1 MKANT
6 EYDNILIRLI
16 IKIRGMLGMVS
27 GNLSGHLDKIGNIAT
42 KIELEALLG
51 TARLLRKP
59 WWPKDI

>member
-1 MKANT
+1 
-6 EYDNILIRLI
+6 
-16 IKIRGMLGMVS
+16 MLGMVS